1 MLKNMALFLCTIFMF
16 KKILPSLFL
25 LAVISCNASHS
36 VEAKAY
42 IFEIKLLGDGKLMVC
57 YAFNNNNVLIK
68 DSSIIENMIIPQ
80 DSVSVVYEK
89 NNPAN
94 SNLLIPG
101 Y

>member
-1 MLKNMALFLCTIFMF
+1 MALFLCIVFTMIRKF
-16 KKILPSLFL
+16 LPYFFFL
-25 LAVISCNASHS
+25 AITSCNASHS

-42 IFEIKLLGDGKLMVC
+42 IFERKLLTNGKLMIC
-57 YAFNNNNVLIK
+57 YAFNNGNALVE
-68 DSSIIENMIIPQ
+68 DSSIIANMVIPQ

>member
-1 MLKNMALFLCTIFMF
+1 MF
-16 KKILPSLFL
+16 KKILPSIFL
-25 LAVISCNASHS
+25 PAVISCNASHS

-42 IFEIKLLGDGKLMVC
+42 IFERKLLGDGKLLVC
-57 YAFNNNNVLIK
+57 YAFSNNNILIR
-68 DSSIIENMIIPQ
+68 DSSVMENIIIPQ